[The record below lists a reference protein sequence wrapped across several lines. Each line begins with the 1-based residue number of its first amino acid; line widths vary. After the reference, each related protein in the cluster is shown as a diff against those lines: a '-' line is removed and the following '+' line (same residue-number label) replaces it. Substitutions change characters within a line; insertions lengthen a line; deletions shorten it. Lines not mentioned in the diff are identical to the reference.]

1 MGGEDYCHSLLQL
14 FSPLHNLSAIV
25 QGLNGCYGCCR
36 VKVHKCIIWRNAQI
50 FAWIQLVQI
59 SRKYCSII
67 SLRKRS
73 CRHPTISISA
83 MSHNPKAKD
92 QKCTSRSYAFLNSN
106 TTHVHMDHMQIN
118 SSQNTGYL
126 NRWAIDNRNRS
137 TKHWNSMSP
146 KFHRQIKWFQGLQG

>member
-1 MGGEDYCHSLLQL
+1 MGKTTAIHCCNCSLLFTIFL
-14 FSPLHNLSAIV
+14 RLYKAWMDATAVAEWKYIS
-25 QGLNGCYGCCR
+25 
-36 VKVHKCIIWRNAQI
+36 CIIWRNAQI

-83 MSHNPKAKD
+83 MSHNPKAED